1 MGDLFTQVFTPAPY
15 YPQPQFFHDAAPAPS
30 APPEAPAAPPEA
42 PAAPPE
48 APAAPPEAPGPTKRI
63 RVASRRAEES
73 AAAAPKPLRAS
84 APCKATHAWCYGAFE
99 GLSEVRRDGSRVQG
113 WLKVPIEVGDD
124 LDDENDE
131 AMAPVEEWNY
141 TEFDRYVRTYN
152 PQMNV
157 PEAQQLVP
165 GSIAI
170 DVGDYYVANDGQV
183 LRAIG
188 TLMMATDDLR
198 GPLHDMFCCRPCC
211 SQEKLLRLVEH
222 SARSAGRAGCP
233 TSTCIRF
240 LPR

>member
-30 APPEAPAAPPEA
+30 APPEA

-84 APCKATHAWCYGAFE
+84 APCKATHAWCYGAFK
-99 GLSEVRRDGSRVQG
+99 GVSAALADGTRVQG
-113 WLKVPIEVGDD
+113 WLKVPIEEGDD
-124 LDDENDE
+124 LIEENDE
-131 AMAPVEEWNY
+131 AMAPVEELNY

-165 GSIAI
+165 I
-170 DVGDYYVANDGQV
+170 DVGDYYVAIDGQV

-211 SQEKLLRLVEH
+211 SQEKLMRLVEH

-233 TSTCIRF
+233 SSTCIRF

>member
-15 YPQPQFFHDAAPAPS
+15 YPRPQFFYDAAPAPS
-30 APPEAPAAPPEA
+30 TPPEAPAAPPEA
-42 PAAPPE
+42 PAR
-48 APAAPPEAPGPTKRI
+48 GRI
-63 RVASRRAEES
+63 RKQSRRAEES
-73 AAAAPKPLRAS
+73 SAAAPKPLRAS
-84 APCKATHAWCYGAFE
+84 APRKATHAWCYGAFE
-99 GLSEVRRDGSRVQG
+99 GVSEVLIDGTRVQG
-113 WLKVPIEVGDD
+113 WLKVPIEEGDDLIEEGDD

-131 AMAPVEEWNY
+131 AMAPVKEWNY

-170 DVGDYYVANDGQV
+170 DVGDYYVAIDGQV

-211 SQEKLLRLVEH
+211 SQEKLMRLVEH

-233 TSTCIRF
+233 SSTCIRF

>member
-1 MGDLFTQVFTPAPY
+1 V
-15 YPQPQFFHDAAPAPS
+15 S
-30 APPEAPAAPPEA
+30 AVLA
-42 PAAPPE
+42 
-48 APAAPPEAPGPTKRI
+48 
-63 RVASRRAEES
+63 
-73 AAAAPKPLRAS
+73 
-84 APCKATHAWCYGAFE
+84 
-99 GLSEVRRDGSRVQG
+99 DGTRVQG
-113 WLKVPIEVGDD
+113 GLKVPIGEGDDLIEEGDD

-131 AMAPVEEWNY
+131 AMADVEEWNY

-157 PEAQQLVP
+157 PEAQQLAKD

-170 DVGDYYVANDGQV
+170 DVGDYYVAIDGQV

-211 SQEKLLRLVEH
+211 SQEKLMSLVEH

-233 TSTCIRF
+233 SSTCIRF